1 MTPPNTGSSRASGF
15 KQRALEELKVF
26 WLTALYLWI
35 FLGSFTVYR
44 RLVLAETGVTYLHYG
59 IALIE
64 ALVIAKVV
72 LVGRMAGFGR
82 RFDQQ
87 PLIVAVAYKSMVF
100 GLLVLLFSVLE
111 HVVEAMIRH
120 HSALSGL
127 RDLASLGVYELSAR
141 VLMITLAF
149 MPFFAF
155 WEIGRVVGM
164 QRLAALFFQ
173 KQPTSFEDQPRLP

>member
-1 MTPPNTGSSRASGF
+1 MTSPHTSGF
-15 KQRALEELKVF
+15 KRRALEELKVF

-35 FLGSFTVYR
+35 FLGSFTTYR

-72 LVGRMAGFGR
+72 LLGRMFGFGR
-82 RFDQQ
+82 RFEQQ
-87 PLIVAVAYKSMVF
+87 PLIVPVAYKAIVF
-100 GLLVLLFSVLE
+100 GLLVLLFSILE
-111 HVVEAMIRH
+111 HVIEGMVRH
-120 HSALSGL
+120 HSGLSGL

-141 VLMITLAF
+141 VLMLTIAF

-155 WEIGRVVGM
+155 SEIGRVVGM
-164 QRLAALFFQ
+164 QKLADMFFRRR
-173 KQPTSFEDQPRLP
+173 QPSLEAPHRP